1 MLEKK
6 GAQYRESGRV
16 MLPGSPEAPMWMRT
30 RSRLGWT
37 AALGAALAAGA
48 AEPARAG
55 SPCIAV
61 PAVANRPI
69 ATLNTDFGV
78 IRFELL
84 NGPAETPETVLNF
97 LNYVDRG
104 EYDKMFFHRLAA
116 GFVLQGG
123 GFRYD
128 AVTGYAAVDT
138 DPPIANDYTFCN
150 VRGTVA
156 MAKISGNPDSATAQW
171 FINLI
176 DNTATLSPESPSGN
190 GGFTVFARVVAADM
204 AVVDQIAALHREY
217 GPAMVDDPLRT
228 TWTSLP
234 VKHILARPGNGFGT
248 CISAIDPDPP
258 PTGPTGIQNCPTQAA
273 LNAALDVWAQNMDP
287 LVPPELVMVTQVVP
301 EPGAAALI
309 GVGAAALALR
319 RLATRRRVA

>member
-1 MLEKK
+1 
-6 GAQYRESGRV
+6 
-16 MLPGSPEAPMWMRT
+16 MRL
-30 RSRLGWT
+30 RSRLGWMT
-37 AALGAALAAGA
+37 ALGAAIAAGA

-61 PAVANRPI
+61 PTVANRPI
-69 ATLNTDFGV
+69 AALHTDFGV

-84 NGPAETPETVLNF
+84 DGPAEAPETVLNF
-97 LNYVDRG
+97 LNYVNRG

-128 AVTGYAAVDT
+128 AVTGYAEVDA
-138 DPPIANDYTFCN
+138 DPPIANDYNFCN

-156 MAKISGNPDSATAQW
+156 MAKFPGDPNSATAQW
-171 FINLI
+171 FINLV
-176 DNTATLSPESPSGN
+176 DNTAVLSPESPSGN

-204 AVVDQIAALHREY
+204 TIVDQIGALHREY
-217 GPAMVDDPLRT
+217 GPAMVDDPLRSS
-228 TWTSLP
+228 WTSLP

-248 CISAIDPDPP
+248 CISVIDPDPP
-258 PTGPTGIQNCPTQAA
+258 PTGPTGVQTCPNQAA
-273 LNAALDVWAQNMDP
+273 LNAALDVWAENMDP

-301 EPGAAALI
+301 EPGAAALL

-319 RLATRRRVA
+319 RLTSRRRAA